1 MRNSIRSL
9 PVQLMCAMAVAF
21 VLNMFVCNT
30 TVGVFFTVS
39 SLIKEVLEFFLPYI
53 VFFFV
58 ASGIASFARNSL
70 AMVLLLVSLVT
81 ISNALTGLYAYGVG
95 VSLMNWFSPVGQ
107 SVVLTQVVSSI
118 TPFFSLHLPSFL
130 RADYAMLAAVGVGC
144 LLPFLEAFPVA
155 RMIADG
161 KSLFERGLSQFF
173 IPLLPVYVLGF
184 FLKMMRELPV
194 SQLCG
199 VYGVV
204 FIMAVLLQI
213 AWLVFAYSVAH
224 VGMLSKTIPAM
235 LTAAP
240 SYLTALGTMSSVA
253 TLPVSVACA
262 EKNTSN
268 RPLVQFAMPILA
280 NIHLMGDAICVPLF
294 ALATMKLFF
303 GVVPALGVYGVFLGY
318 LCLAMLAVSG
328 IPGGGI
334 IVMLPLLQSLFGFTP
349 EMLSI
354 MTALYL
360 LQDGFGTAANVMGDG
375 ALVIVLDRISG
386 LFIKKKKGL
395 YGAARSSK

>member
-1 MRNSIRSL
+1 MQNFMRSL
-9 PVQLMCAMAVAF
+9 PVQLLLAMAGAF

-39 SLIKEVLEFFLPYI
+39 SLIKEALEFFLPYI

-70 AMVLLLVSLVT
+70 VMVALLISLVT
-81 ISNALTGLYAYGVG
+81 VSNAITGLYAFGIGSVLVEWLAHTG
-95 VSLMNWFSPVGQ
+95 HTGGMANIVS
-107 SVVLTQVVSSI
+107 TI
-118 TPFFSLHLPSFL
+118 KPFFSLGLPSVL
-130 RADYAMLAAVGVGC
+130 RADYAMLAAVVVGGIV
-144 LLPFLEAFPVA
+144 PFLPEISLAAGIA
-155 RMIADG
+155 RG
-161 KSLFERGLSQFF
+161 KLFFERGLSHFF
-173 IPLLPVYVLGF
+173 IPILPVYVFGF

-194 SQLCG
+194 RELCG

-204 FIMAVLLQI
+204 FVAAVVVQLV
-213 AWLVFAYSVAH
+213 WLACAYCVAH
-224 VGMLSKTIPAM
+224 SGQLARAVPAII
-235 LTAAP
+235 TAAP

-262 EKNTSN
+262 EKNTGN
-268 RPLVQFAMPILA
+268 RSLVQFAMPILA

-303 GVVPALGVYGVFLGY
+303 GAIPALSVYVVFLGY

-334 IVMLPLLQSLFGFTP
+334 IVMLPLLKSLFGFTP

-375 ALVIVLDRISG
+375 ALVIIFDRISSV
-386 LFIKKKKGL
+386 FIKKKKGV

>member
-1 MRNSIRSL
+1 MRNFVRSL
-9 PVQLMCAMAVAF
+9 PAQLMCAIAVAF

-58 ASGIASFARNSL
+58 ASGVASFARNSL
-70 AMVLLLVSLVT
+70 VMVLLLVSLVT
-81 ISNALTGLYAYGVG
+81 VSNALTGLYAYGVG
-95 VSLMNWFSPVGQ
+95 VSLMNWFTPVTE
-107 SVVLTQVVSSI
+107 SVMLTNVTSI
-118 TPFFSLHLPSFL
+118 IAPFFSLHMPSFL
-130 RADYAMLAAVGVGC
+130 RADYAMLAAVVVGC
-144 LLPFLEAFPVA
+144 LVPFFPMVPFS
-155 RMIADG
+155 RMIVEG
-161 KSLFERGLSQFF
+161 KTFFERGLSQFF
-173 IPLLPVYVLGF
+173 IPLLPLYVLGF

-204 FIMAVLLQI
+204 FVMAVLLQI

-224 VGMLSKTIPAM
+224 VGRIGQAIPAM
-235 LTAAP
+235 MIAAP

-253 TLPVSVACA
+253 TLPVSIACA
-262 EKNTSN
+262 EKNTGN
-268 RPLVQFAMPILA
+268 RSLVQFAMPILA
-280 NIHLMGDAICVPLF
+280 NIHLMGDAVCVPLF

-303 GVVPALGVYGVFLGY
+303 GVVPALGVYVVFLGY

-375 ALVIVLDRISG
+375 ALVIALDRLSG
-386 LFIKKKKGL
+386 MFIKKKKGV